1 MNNEMEKAGLFGL
14 GQANDAFAQ
23 YFSGRSYLN
32 PVTTEGIGIFNVSFE
47 PGCRNNWHV
56 HKATKGGGQTLV
68 CVGGR
73 GYYQEWGKEPVELR
87 SGDAINIPAGVKHWH
102 GAAPDSWFSHLAI
115 EVPGENNSTEWLEP
129 VGDEEYAKLK

>member
-1 MNNEMEKAGLFGL
+1 VVN
-14 GQANDAFAQ
+14 
-23 YFSGRSYLN
+23 
-32 PVTTEGIGIFNVSFE
+32 VTFE

-115 EVPGENNSTEWLEP
+115 GVPGENNSTEWLEP
-129 VGDEEYAKLK
+129 VGDEEYSKLK